1 MIFPLAEILKVFFA
15 LEWVFTFG
23 ISSCLQITLLVYPAL
38 ARSLMGPFGLII
50 HGMTRK
56 WSAKVEENVEI
67 CKYENLQMEY
77 PILPECQIMTPLLL
91 PAISSPARCCFVA
104 GYRGKPGPGPAQ
116 SCGRIR

>member
-56 WSAKVEENVEI
+56 WSAKVGENVKM
-67 CKYENLQMEY
+67 CKFENVQMD
-77 PILPECQIMTPLLL
+77 PTLFHVLPGVVLRLDIGENPVGVQHNL
-91 PAISSPARCCFVA
+91 ADGFSCFH
-104 GYRGKPGPGPAQ
+104 P
-116 SCGRIR
+116 